1 MEEILHHLECIK
13 PYHINWLQRWI
24 QNACSLPQHPSAYVL
39 LRHPPPPWRSFKI
52 SLWGEDSRSYN
63 EPSCRFNYQPRG
75 KWWKGKRFNPG
86 VLKMF
91 IYIYTYICFL
101 LHYYYIMYICFHM
114 SFLKTCSN
122 QNHLNLYLP
131 HDTPGLPPSHP
142 SAPSSAVRVEQ
153 SH

>member
-1 MEEILHHLECIK
+1 MPAPCHSTQALTFCFGT
-13 PYHINWLQRWI
+13 
-24 QNACSLPQHPSAYVL
+24 
-39 LRHPPPPWRSFKI
+39 LRHLGGASKFPFGGRIRAATMNLAAGSTT
-52 SLWGEDSRSYN
+52 SQGENGERAKDSIQEFSRCSY
-63 EPSCRFNYQPRG
+63 
-75 KWWKGKRFNPG
+75 
-86 VLKMF
+86 
-91 IYIYTYICFL
+91 IYIYICFL

>member
-91 IYIYTYICFL
+91 IYIYIFAF
-101 LHYYYIMYICFHM
+101 YYIIIILCTYAFICL
-114 SFLKTCSN
+114 FLKPAPTKTTSTSIYPTIP
-122 QNHLNLYLP
+122 QV
-131 HDTPGLPPSHP
+131 SHP
-142 SAPSSAVRVEQ
+142 PTPAHHQAP
-153 SH
+153 